1 MGLRIIQRV
10 REEYG
15 GDAPDAHIVEEM
27 NPFTNSSKAKKALQ
41 ADTVA
46 DSTPN
51 RDSFFHADNEEDI
64 GGSFLADDN
73 DLDGGGFL
81 PGGYDGV
88 DIEDERGP
96 VGSGPLNDS
105 PPIGSILVDRRPPDT
120 DDGKGGVTGVDV
132 DSRAEAPEK
141 ASTNGK
147 KSKAGIRGPE
157 GNIPSSPP
165 KRRAAPRRKAARKS
179 ETALNSHFFEQE
191 SDKDDNS
198 NRGSLTNKEVAVK
211 KPAKRKSKQDRAP
224 TLRPRKST

>member
-41 ADTVA
+41 ADPGA

-51 RDSFFHADNEEDI
+51 RDPFFHADNEEDI
-64 GGSFLADDN
+64 RGSFLADVN
-73 DLDGGGFL
+73 DLNGGGFL
-81 PGGYDGV
+81 PEGYDERDPV
-88 DIEDERGP
+88 D
-96 VGSGPLNDS
+96 SGPLNDS
-105 PPIGSILVDRRPPDT
+105 PPIGSISVNRRPPDT
-120 DDGKGGVTGVDV
+120 DDGQGGVTGADV
-132 DSRAEAPEK
+132 DSRAGAPEK
-141 ASTNGK
+141 ASTNEK

-165 KRRAAPRRKAARKS
+165 EGRAASRRKAARKS
-179 ETALNSHFFEQE
+179 ETALKSHLFEHE
-191 SDKDDNS
+191 RDKDDNS
-198 NRGSLTNKEVAVK
+198 NRGSLTSKEVAIK
-211 KPAKRKSKQDRAP
+211 KPAKRKSNQDRAS